1 MNILYNS
8 GFIQQKLISVRLGKT
23 SGSLGDIHFG
33 EIPRENYTGEITWV
47 PRSDEDY
54 WEIQISGFTVNG
66 VDPGI
71 CSYMRARN
79 NKCIAVVDSGT
90 SVIALPS
97 ALVKELKQEMGLKED
112 CSNAENMPKLGIR
125 VNGKDLFL
133 DPSDYIVYDEGRCTL
148 ALMPLDVP
156 APKGPLI
163 VLGAT
168 FMRKY
173 FTILDLENARIGFAI
188 AIDMD

>member
-1 MNILYNS
+1 M
-8 GFIQQKLISVRLGKT
+8 ISLRLGKIAE
-23 SGSLGDIHFG
+23 SLGDLYFG
-33 EIPRENYTGEITWV
+33 EIPRESYLGEILWI

-71 CSYMRARN
+71 CNYMKARN
-79 NKCIAVVDSGT
+79 GKCLAVVDSGT
-90 SVIALPS
+90 SVIALPYP
-97 ALVKELKQEMGLKED
+97 LIKELQEELNLQED
-112 CSNAENMPKLGIR
+112 CSNAERMPKLGIR
-125 VNGKDLFL
+125 VNGKELTL
-133 DPSDYIVYDEGRCTL
+133 NGSDYIIYDEGRCTL

-156 APKGPLI
+156 GPKGPLI

-173 FTILDLENARIGFAI
+173 FTVLDVENARLGFAD
-188 AIDMD
+188 AIDMN